1 MSRRR
6 FLIAYD
12 IAEPRRLR
20 RVIKIMEAYG
30 TRLQYS
36 VFLCDLSGSEELHWR
51 GDILDV
57 IKLAEDSVVSIDL
70 GTSASPAPVRVLGVP
85 RQLPARGV
93 HVV

>member
-12 IAEPRRLR
+12 ITEPRRLR

-36 VFLCDLSGSEELHWR
+36 VFLCDLSSSEELHWR
-51 GDILDV
+51 GEMLDV
-57 IKLAEDSVVSIDL
+57 IRLAEDSVVSIDL
-70 GTSASPAPVRVLGVP
+70 GPSASPATVRVLGVS
-85 RQLPARGV
+85 RQLPSRGV
-93 HVV
+93 QVV